1 MQAKPE
7 HAEGSS
13 EASEVSNGAGARPQG
28 SRQSDSDSN
37 VLSAMLEE
45 KSCLFADGATG
56 TNLMIAGLG
65 AGRPPDFWNTENPEP
80 LEALQRDFVAAGSD
94 ILLTNTFGSNALRL
108 KLNSVESRCRDLN
121 LTGTHLARVAAD
133 CVDRQVLVAGCIG
146 PTGEM
151 MQPLGIMTADE
162 AYACYAE
169 QAAALAEGGVDIIW
183 IETIF
188 AFDELGAAVR
198 AAATTDLPTVATM
211 TFDTNGHT
219 MMGDTPE
226 AAMAYVQDLPDPPV
240 AFGANCGAGPSMLID
255 SVVRLKRAADPEMI
269 IIAKGNCGVPEL
281 TKDGVVFTGTAEVM
295 EKYARLARDAGAR
308 IIGGCCGTT
317 AEILKVMID
326 AIREYEP
333 GLPPDTE
340 TIEAVLGPMLGPRVA
355 DFTDLN

>member
-1 MQAKPE
+1 ME
-7 HAEGSS
+7 F
-13 EASEVSNGAGARPQG
+13 VQG
-28 SRQSDSDSN
+28 
-37 VLSAMLEE
+37 
-45 KSCLFADGATG
+45 
-56 TNLMIAGLG
+56 
-65 AGRPPDFWNTENPEP
+65 
-80 LEALQRDFVAAGSD
+80 
-94 ILLTNTFGSNALRL
+94 LL
-108 KLNSVESRCRDLN
+108 
-121 LTGTHLARVAAD
+121 
-133 CVDRQVLVAGCIG
+133 
-146 PTGEM
+146 
-151 MQPLGIMTADE
+151 
-162 AYACYAE
+162 
-169 QAAALAEGGVDIIW
+169 
-183 IETIF
+183 
-188 AFDELGAAVR
+188 
-198 AAATTDLPTVATM
+198 
-211 TFDTNGHT
+211 
-219 MMGDTPE
+219 
-226 AAMAYVQDLPDPPV
+226 DPPI